1 MAQER
6 ITWTSRIGFV
16 LASAGAAVGLGAIW
30 KFPYMAGTNGGS
42 VFMLPYIFFT
52 LTVGVALLL
61 RWLYVVWPN
70 TLTAVLTP
78 VSASP
83 WEWGKALYW
92 PVLAALLLLRGD
104 IAEHGEIG
112 VAAELRVQTVCTL
125 HDDNG
130 GCGDL
135 RRGAVVHH
143 TAIEAAVAK
152 GPPLPQKRQNLLC
165 KAFRMDIPAGG
176 GKTLRR
182 S

>member
-1 MAQER
+1 MPDG
-6 ITWTSRIGFV
+6 IGGKVCFLQRDPV
-16 LASAGAAVGLGAIW
+16 VPEHRPYG
-30 KFPYMAGTNGGS
+30 FP
-42 VFMLPYIFFT
+42 
-52 LTVGVALLL
+52 VA
-61 RWLYVVWPN
+61 P
-70 TLTAVLTP
+70 
-78 VSASP
+78 
-83 WEWGKALYW
+83 GD
-92 PVLAALLLLRGD
+92 AALLLLRGD
-104 IAEHGEIG
+104 IAENGEIG

-143 TAIEAAVAK
+143 MAIEAAVAK